1 MTICE
6 KYALEQ
12 EFKPLKKKELKKGK
26 EAITIYGT
34 KDPMP
39 WNEVY
44 TRIRSGNTMEDIV
57 HIYGHARKVT
67 LFAIIDGIDVQ
78 KEYVDAVDSK
88 IVADRTMNA
97 IEVVDPVAASTMREM
112 VVEYAPDLQRKAIM
126 LVDSAITKGQSII
139 NGEECTSNDLKNV
152 LAAIQIGTDITD
164 VTQRH
169 STVGGNSVTQIQID
183 GFSIVEDINPNEVID
198 GEITG

>member
-1 MTICE
+1 
-6 KYALEQ
+6 
-12 EFKPLKKKELKKGK
+12 
-26 EAITIYGT
+26 
-34 KDPMP
+34 MP

-126 LVDSAITKGQSII
+126 LVDSAITKGQNII

-169 STVGGNSVTQIQID
+169 SQVGGNSITAVQVQ
-183 GFSIVEDINPNEVID
+183 GFSFVEDTKPIDIEV
-198 GEITG
+198 TPSAS

>member
-6 KYALEQ
+6 KYAQEQ

-26 EAITIYGT
+26 EALTIYGT
-34 KDPMP
+34 NDPMP

-57 HIYGHARKVT
+57 YIYGHARKVT

-139 NGEECTSNDLKNV
+139 NGEDCTSNDLKNV

-169 STVGGNSVTQIQID
+169 SSVGGNSVTQIQID